1 MLTPFIH
8 FWATWSLKII
18 EIIDKESFKI
28 MKPNHKKTSQR
39 GRQQDKIPTALLV
52 PVNTSPTTALFKK
65 EKYSI
70 VQEDLQNDDNAYSF

>member
-1 MLTPFIH
+1 
-8 FWATWSLKII
+8 
-18 EIIDKESFKI
+18 

-65 EKYSI
+65 EKYSL